1 MRVEASEVLNQEA
14 KPEVEE
20 EIVLETPKEKHRI
33 LLMGSGDVVINDFFI
48 AMDNHFECLTTSN
61 RMDDMKVHMKY
72 FNPQCIVV
80 SLRDETPEEMQ
91 RISFMKLKLVDE
103 FLPLVIIGTEEI
115 CEEFK
120 SECPGTADLILTR
133 PLTSNAIFREVARIM
148 KTFERNRQQ
157 HEEEEKRKLML
168 EEEKKLA
175 EKRYHILIIDDD
187 PFMLRT
193 AKRNLA
199 EHYDVATAISGS
211 IALKFLEKK
220 TTDLILL
227 DYEMPTETGADVLRK
242 LRDNPTTQDIPVV
255 FLTGVDDKEK
265 IKKVLEMKPEG
276 YLLKPIDYDKLLEKL
291 EDILK

>member
-1 MRVEASEVLNQEA
+1 MRVEASEVLNQEE
-14 KPEVEE
+14 KQEVEE
-20 EIVLETPKEKHRI
+20 VVIEKPKERHRI
-33 LLMGSGDVVINDFFI
+33 LLMGTGEVVIKEFFI
-48 AMDNHFECLTTSN
+48 AMDSHFECLTTSN
-61 RMDDMKVHMKY
+61 QMDDMRGHIKY
-72 FNPQCIVV
+72 FNPQSIVV
-80 SLRDETPEEMQ
+80 SLHDENPEDMQ
-91 RISFMKLKLVDE
+91 RIAFMKRQLMNE
-103 FLPLVIIGTEEI
+103 FLPLIVIGDEEI

-120 SECPGTADLILTR
+120 RECPGTADLVLTR

-148 KTFERNRQQ
+148 KTFERNRLQK
-157 HEEEEKRKLML
+157 EEEEKKRLML
-168 EEEKKLA
+168 EEEKKQA
-175 EKRYHILIIDDD
+175 DRRYHVLIIDDD

-227 DYEMPTETGADVLRK
+227 DYEMPTETGADVLKK
-242 LRDNPTTQDIPVV
+242 LRDNPDTQDIPVI

-265 IKKVLEMKPEG
+265 IKKVLEMKPQG

-291 EDILK
+291 ADILK